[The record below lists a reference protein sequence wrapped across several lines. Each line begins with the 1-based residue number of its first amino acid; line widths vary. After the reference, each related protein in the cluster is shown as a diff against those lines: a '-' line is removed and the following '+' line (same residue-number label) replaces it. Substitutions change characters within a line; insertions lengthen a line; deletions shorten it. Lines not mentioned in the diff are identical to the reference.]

1 MRKAL
6 FSLVIHVDKK
16 VRFKRYQEDVYL
28 SEENHVIERA
38 LRLSQHRSFTEKEIL
53 SQGNRACL
61 CPNNYSS
68 ITTFPRLA
76 LNKQTIIM
84 RRCLIAQPQYP
95 DY

>member
-16 VRFKRYQEDVYL
+16 ARFKRYQGEVYL
-28 SEENHVIERA
+28 SEENYVIERA
-38 LRLSQHRSFTEKEIL
+38 LRLSQHRSFTEKKIL
-53 SQGNRACL
+53 SQGNHACL
-61 CPNNYSS
+61 CPNNYSG
-68 ITTFPRLA
+68 IITFPRLA
-76 LNKQTIIM
+76 LSKQTIIM